1 MALYWTARLLEVHQG
16 WLYNYIVFIDDD
28 VDFGNGNLTHYED
41 FLRTW
46 QPAVGL
52 PGYIPAKYPRH
63 EVQTIGFYDY
73 IFVGYHREAVE
84 TVVGSQLL
92 NFNLEILPGF
102 NVDYHCYLY

>member
-1 MALYWTARLLEVHQG
+1 MHTGDLYFPASNFSYGRMALYWAARLLEVHQG
-16 WLYNYIVFIDDD
+16 WMYNYFVFLDDD

-52 PGYIPAKYPRH
+52 PGYIPGKYPRQ
-63 EVQTIGFYDY
+63 EVQTIGFHDY

-84 TVVGSQLL
+84 TVV
-92 NFNLEILPGF
+92 
-102 NVDYHCYLY
+102 